1 MQFAVTRLTHV
12 RLSDPRRSDRDSA

>member
-12 RLSDPRRSDRDSA
+12 RLSDPGSSDRDSA